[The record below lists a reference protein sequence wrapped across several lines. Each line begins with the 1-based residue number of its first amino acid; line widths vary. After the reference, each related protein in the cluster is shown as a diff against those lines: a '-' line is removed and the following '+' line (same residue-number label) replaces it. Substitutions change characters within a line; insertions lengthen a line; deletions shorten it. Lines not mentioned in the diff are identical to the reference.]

1 MLKYIILLSFV
12 TVSCVKTDLSK
23 KGTTVSNVNTFKCP
37 PPIATG
43 NSCSVNVSHK
53 VGDARINL
61 KLTSE
66 DIAVVGLSITF

>member
-1 MLKYIILLSFV
+1 
-12 TVSCVKTDLSK
+12 
-23 KGTTVSNVNTFKCP
+23 
-37 PPIATG
+37 
-43 NSCSVNVSHK
+43 